1 MTSAESK
8 IIATPAATAKAS
20 STAATTAALEK
31 QQEATKSSIVS
42 QRRQSNPQDVAGEEQ
57 RINEII
63 VEPVNF
69 DIHKQ
74 NHMHGATPDGHH
86 PNEEDLTEETLKRN
100 LSSESF
106 ALAFIRRNIS
116 KPMLNVVKRSRRGGR
131 RPGKRD
137 SDAEQSDDKLE
148 VDEVE
153 APSPSTSRRGS
164 VIRRLSSAIRASPR
178 SSLVIAAEE
187 DDMFF

>member
-8 IIATPAATAKAS
+8 TTATPAATANAS
-20 STAATTAALEK
+20 CTATATTTLEK
-31 QQEATKSSIVS
+31 QQEAIKSSIVS
-42 QRRQSNPQDVAGEEQ
+42 QRRQSNPQDVAEEEQ

-100 LSSESF
+100 LSTDSF

-148 VDEVE
+148 VDELE

>member
-8 IIATPAATAKAS
+8 TTATPAATANAS
-20 STAATTAALEK
+20 STAATAALEK
-31 QQEATKSSIVS
+31 QQEAIKSEIVS
-42 QRRQSNPQDVAGEEQ
+42 QRRQSNPQDVAEEEQ

-100 LSSESF
+100 LSTDSF
-106 ALAFIRRNIS
+106 TLAFIRRNIS

-148 VDEVE
+148 VDELE